1 MAAGAELPARVLPSL
16 AFPIPMETKLRQGG
30 GNLWRLFIL
39 KLNPNP
45 LAHYLRQFPKTR
57 CLVVEQVQEFFRG
70 KSPVLESEFEINPMR
85 LVFNALCGPVQDRT
99 ESEFETEFV
108 FVFIVFFL
116 QMRVRSRTVAL
127 HEKACGTGRPAGVV
141 FRGHRVRPP
150 VESRLVEG
158 DRLGTHGK
166 KHLKTTM
173 RRADG

>member
-1 MAAGAELPARVLPSL
+1 M
-16 AFPIPMETKLRQGG
+16 
-30 GNLWRLFIL
+30 
-39 KLNPNP
+39 
-45 LAHYLRQFPKTR
+45 R
-57 CLVVEQVQEFFRG
+57 CAVRF
-70 KSPVLESEFEINPMR
+70 KSPES
-85 LVFNALCGPVQDRT
+85 